1 MLLLKYLNYSIKK
14 MEKKTKIKNKKFKNI
29 LSSPMLDTSLNT
41 TNKNSNINIK
51 SKNHLYKSMQFSP
64 QTKY

>member
-1 MLLLKYLNYSIKK
+1 

-51 SKNHLYKSMQFSP
+51 SKNHLYKSMKFSP